1 MYMNF
6 THPFLFRNIPTEPED
21 LADVNIEDLVA
32 ENLVNNEKKLEL
44 LDEKNMGEGMC
55 MYIIVQECISF
66 IVSFF

>member
-21 LADVNIEDLVA
+21 LADVNIEDLVT

-44 LDEKNMGEGMC
+44 LDEKNMGEGMNC
-55 MYIIVQECISF
+55 PGIYFVYC
-66 IVSFF
+66 FFF

>member
-44 LDEKNMGEGMC
+44 LDEKNMGEGMYLYYC
-55 MYIIVQECISF
+55 PGIYFVYCF
-66 IVSFF
+66 TF